1 MKKLLSFIDALSIWT
16 GKTGSWLIFIVV
28 FFIMYEVLSRYIFHH
43 PTLWV
48 TESVVFGCGLSYVL
62 GTAWA
67 LQDNRHVKIDIIYD
81 HLTSRG
87 RAIIDSITFIFFAL
101 YLGLLLWATTKYSW
115 HSVLLRET
123 SGSAWDPVIYPI
135 KMGLPIGIAL
145 LLLQGIAKFIR
156 DLHRAIKGTGI

>member
-1 MKKLLSFIDALSIWT
+1 MKKILSFIDALSIWT
-16 GKTGSWLIFIVV
+16 GKTSSWLIFIVV
-28 FFIMYEVLSRYIFHH
+28 FFIIYEVLSRYLFHH

-62 GTAWA
+62 GAAWA
-67 LQDNRHVKIDIIYD
+67 LQDNRHVKIDLIYD
-81 HLTSRG
+81 RLNSRQ
-87 RAIIDSITFIFFAL
+87 RAIMDSITFIFFVL
-101 YLGLLLWATTKYSW
+101 YLGVLLWATGKYAW

-135 KMGLPIGIAL
+135 KMSLPIGIGL

-156 DLHRAIKGTGI
+156 DLHRAMKGTEL

>member
-67 LQDNRHVKIDIIYD
+67 LQDNRFDN
-81 HLTSRG
+81 
-87 RAIIDSITFIFFAL
+87 L
-101 YLGLLLWATTKYSW
+101 YLFCPVSGGPFVGNGQVCMALGF
-115 HSVLLRET
+115 T
-123 SGSAWDPVIYPI
+123 SGDKWLCLGPGDLSYQNGFANRDCPPI
-135 KMGLPIGIAL
+135 I
-145 LLLQGIAKFIR
+145 
-156 DLHRAIKGTGI
+156 TGNRQIHPGSSPSN